1 MEALGRFNYLRR
13 KLRRKIGTATI
24 SRAADRHVAHAAA
37 IEQILEMVRHE
48 TMAGRAFDPASI
60 ATLSDQLSIAL
71 MRANNAIRKAKAM
84 KVTSKE
90 NRRARH
96 RHIRQSG

>member
-1 MEALGRFNYLRR
+1 MKGYRYGSFSPGNSRMVIDLNQPV
-13 KLRRKIGTATI
+13 
-24 SRAADRHVAHAAA
+24 RAADRHVAHAAA